1 MYSERIPE
9 FSVNNYITLKLENG
23 KTNIYVTGK
32 LFKQCKY
39 LLIKIPISDITSL
52 EDIESIDEAAKKLNH
67 SLENDINE
75 YTIPPE
81 VEFWGH
87 SSNLQT
93 WYEYGYDLRLLH
105 SNLAFPLLQKLDE
118 VGDPLARQ
126 VLKEELVKRLI
137 DGAYSV
143 LDLLINKAYINY
155 FNKDELWYII
165 NNLKESKFNGHRDYI
180 SARYYFLERLMKM
193 GDKAA
198 EEILKEGISKAIS
211 KGFNSIV
218 LYFYEMGYINYIS
231 RDEFWRIF
239 GADGMILYEIEQYVK
254 KYEIIAGK
262 KIYKNQLDG
271 FEYFKLHDDILLEY
285 GPMIFTFEGG
295 KITGIGI
302 FGNEKEVSG
311 ENPDLCGENMGNL
324 ELKRLPDS
332 IGRLISLK
340 SLKLCDIGLKKLP
353 RSMMSLKNLKFLS
366 LTGNPQLKLPDFLW
380 ELKSLELLDLSNNNL
395 TTITDS
401 IKKLENISEL
411 HLFQNYLK
419 SFPKQSFEKLKNLKF
434 IGIGGKKYLRQLDEE
449 TLEWL
454 KKYN

>member
-1 MYSERIPE
+1 MYEERIRE
-9 FSVNNYITLKLENG
+9 FKVNEYITLKLENG

-39 LLIKIPISDITSL
+39 LLIKIPISDIASF
-52 EDIESIDEAAKKLNH
+52 EDIESIDEAAKRLNH
-67 SLENDINE
+67 SLENNISE

-87 SSNLQT
+87 SSNLQA
-93 WYEYGYDLRLLH
+93 WYENGYDLRLLH
-105 SNLAFPLLQKLDE
+105 SNLAFPLLKKLTD
-118 VGDPLARQ
+118 VGDPHAKQLF
-126 VLKEELVKRLI
+126 KEELTKRLTG
-137 DGAYSV
+137 GAYSV
-143 LDLLINKAYINY
+143 MELLVNKNY
-155 FNKDELWYII
+155 FKLFNRDELWSVLEDLH
-165 NNLKESKFNGHRDYI
+165 NNVFRTYNNYI
-180 SARYYFLERLMKM
+180 SVKYYFLKKLIEM
-193 GDKAA
+193 GDKVA
-198 EEILKEGISKAIS
+198 EKFFKDGILKSLS

-454 KKYN
+454 KK